1 MFETDWLVALV
12 ATFVSEGLL
21 VRPDKVA
28 VPGEE
33 QTVSMNTQGL
43 VHVDGDVVIE
53 ARPRC

>member
-1 MFETDWLVALV
+1 MAGTDWLIALV

-33 QTVSMNTQGL
+33 ETIAMNTKGL
-43 VHVDGDVVIE
+43 VHVDGDIVVK
-53 ARPRC
+53 ARLRC